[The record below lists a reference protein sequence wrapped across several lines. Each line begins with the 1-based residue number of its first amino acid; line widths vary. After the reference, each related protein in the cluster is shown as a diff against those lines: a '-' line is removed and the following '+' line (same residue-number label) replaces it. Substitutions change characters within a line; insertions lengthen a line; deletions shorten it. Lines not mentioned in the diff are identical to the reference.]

1 MKAGERAAAP
11 GLPLS
16 CFLFCSSGFSPGPA
30 QGPRGLLGW
39 DNPPA
44 GTPVGR
50 GTHPQGHHRREWD
63 TTGTGT
69 PLARTPQFLMDMS
82 HDAFDDQYEGCT
94 EAMEAVGPALLAQ
107 EQARGKSRLFG
118 RVWARAGERWQ
129 QVKGSLAARLP
140 PGFKDEYGQA
150 VIAYT
155 DNGLHHFFN
164 AAMRAAGRSRAAYNA
179 SFPFKAL
186 HFYLTRALQLLR
198 RPCEATYGTPVY
210 RGIAHTRYQLQGAS
224 PFRFGSFASSS
235 FRREQAES
243 FGQDTFLSIR
253 SCFGVPIHAF
263 SLYTE
268 EEEVLI
274 PGHEIFW
281 VFPDKGSHRFVLR
294 STNRTCSHFNCAFLG
309 YEKSP
314 ECRGSTAGP
323 RHREEL

>member
-1 MKAGERAAAP
+1 MGLRMIPRLRWAWLCLGALLAAP
-11 GLPLS
+11 
-16 CFLFCSSGFSPGPA
+16 
-30 QGPRGLLGW
+30 W
-39 DNPPA
+39 
-44 GTPVGR
+44 
-50 GTHPQGHHRREWD
+50 
-63 TTGTGT
+63 
-69 PLARTPQFLMDMS
+69 ARTPQFLMDMS

-281 VFPDKGSHRFVLR
+281 VFPDEGSHRFVLR

-309 YEKSP
+309 NEKSP

-323 RHREEL
+323 RHTEEL

>member
-1 MKAGERAAAP
+1 MSSPGDAVPAAASIRREAAGDRAAP
-11 GLPLS
+11 GE
-16 CFLFCSSGFSPGPA
+16 GAPA
-30 QGPRGLLGW
+30 PSVHPTQPRSL
-39 DNPPA
+39 A
-44 GTPVGR
+44 
-50 GTHPQGHHRREWD
+50 Q
-63 TTGTGT
+63 
-69 PLARTPQFLMDMS
+69 ARTPQFLMDMS

-198 RPCEATYGTPVY
+198 GPCEATYGTPVY
-210 RGIAHTRYQLQGAS
+210 RGIAHTHYQLQGAS

-281 VFPDKGSHRFVLR
+281 VFPDEGSHRFVLR

-314 ECRGSTAGP
+314 ECRGSTVFKPPTNTACPLGAANC
-323 RHREEL
+323 RAACWGASLDL